1 MSRRPEQTF
10 FQRNHTDGQQ
20 AHKKMFHVA
29 REKQI
34 KTTMRYHLIPLRRAI
49 IKKTP
54 NNKCWQGHGEKGSLV
69 HCRWECELVQPPWKA
84 VWRRLLKNLK
94 TELPYDPAIPLL
106 DRYQEKIKPLI
117 FKKIH
122 ALQCSQQHYL

>member
-10 FQRNHTDGQQ
+10 SQRNHTDGQQ
-20 AHKKMFHVA
+20 AHKMLHAA
-29 REKQI
+29 RGKQI
-34 KTTMRYHLIPLRRAI
+34 KAAMRYHLLPLRRTV
-49 IKKTP
+49 IKKTT
-54 NNKCWQGHGEKGSLV
+54 NNKCWQGYGEKGSLG
-69 HCRWECELVQPPWKA
+69 HCCWECKLVQPPWKTG
-84 VWRRLLKNLK
+84 WRKLLKKLK

-106 DRYQEKIKPLI
+106 DRYQEKIKTLI